1 MSGISPNLL
10 IYYGYD
16 KMSPERRAIFEA
28 SLHELGFCIR
38 ATALERVGT
47 YNRRLGYAI
56 TEEEFWSQ

>member
-10 IYYGYD
+10 TYYGYD
-16 KMSPERRAIFEA
+16 RMSPERRAVFEA

-47 YNRRLGYAI
+47 YNRRLGYAC
-56 TEEEFWSQ
+56 TEAEEFSQ